1 VIRYSWYALNTLGV
15 VPAAHTW
22 LRFTTFLPLYPL
34 GVFGEM
40 AVMRAAL
47 PAAAGTMVLGALPIE
62 SFTYYVV
69 YPLWLSGLA
78 LLYTHMLSQ
87 RTKVLA
93 KARAQAG
100 KNKDA

>member
-1 VIRYSWYALNTLGV
+1 
-15 VPAAHTW
+15 
-22 LRFTTFLPLYPL
+22 
-34 GVFGEM
+34 M
-40 AVMRAAL
+40 AVMHAAL
-47 PAAAGTMVLGALPIE
+47 PAAAGTLVLGAVPIDTV
-62 SFTYYVV
+62 TYYMV